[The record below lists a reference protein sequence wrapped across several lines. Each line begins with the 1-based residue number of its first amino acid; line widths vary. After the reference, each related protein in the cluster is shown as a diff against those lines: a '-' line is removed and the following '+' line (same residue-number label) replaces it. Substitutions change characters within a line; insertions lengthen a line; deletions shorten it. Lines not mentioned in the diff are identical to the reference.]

1 MLEMMLAS
9 IPSLHE
15 PYAHL
20 YIGDYYADTF
30 DLDAHEHRALRLL
43 LLETWVR
50 GPVGHIRLATVA
62 RLTKAEWQSIKLA
75 VLPLLRGVQPRIAES
90 LKNIRAYDGQR
101 LPAGDWH
108 IVRSVVL
115 ERDGYVCTYCGSDK
129 HLEGSCHSGAA
140 AQMLLPIS
148 RPPAAPATSPRV
160 PRPWKN
166 GALIFQRRG
175 GERLTDLSA

>member
-1 MLEMMLAS
+1 MRL
-9 IPSLHE
+9 PDTLHE

-50 GPVGHIRLATVA
+50 GPVRNIRLATVA

-101 LPAGDWH
+101 LPAAEWH
-108 IVRSVVL
+108 IVRSIVL
-115 ERDGYVCTYCGSDK
+115 ERDGHVCTYCGSDRQ
-129 HLEGSCHSGAA
+129 LEGDH
-140 AQMLLPIS
+140 I
-148 RPPAAPATSPRV
+148 V
-160 PRPWKN
+160 P
-166 GALIFQRRG
+166 LRRG
-175 GERLTDLSA
+175 GSNAFDNLATSCRPCNLSKGPKTLKEWRDEVQRRMAKGAGN